1 VSRPFYRGSRELSAF
16 LSVDDDDSLWDMP
29 AQFQP
34 TVSGGNFE
42 DMGPIQSHLQHW
54 LYLTGQQVAGLFAT
68 AVIAPGPAGCWV
80 GPLLNQFGNINVS
93 FTSVL
98 PVVINTLPVSDSRED
113 QNSGTGIPA
122 SSLFFNFGSGLATG
136 QPQTR
141 GTLVTQGTAPF
152 VGAGFGIAI
161 TGANQIFTPP
171 DRIFVP
177 PGFFLVLQSGV
188 ANAAFSVIARTVE
201 PLTYHTPP
209 IAR

>member
-34 TVSGGNFE
+34 TVGAGNFD

-80 GPLLNQFGNINVS
+80 GPLLNQIGNVNVS
-93 FTSVL
+93 FLSVL
-98 PVVINTLPVSDSRED
+98 PVVINTVAVSDSRED
-113 QNSGTGIPA
+113 QNSGHVGIGIPA
-122 SSLFFNFGSGLATG
+122 LFQFGSGLAFG
-136 QPQTR
+136 QAQTR
-141 GTLVTQGTAPF
+141 GTVVTQGTAPF
-152 VGAGFGIAI
+152 VGAGFGMALI
-161 TGANQIFTPP
+161 GGSQIFVYP

-177 PGFFLVLQSGV
+177 PGFFLQIQAGV
-188 ANAAFSVIARTVE
+188 VNAAFSVIARTVE
-201 PLTYHTPP
+201 PLTYHAPP
-209 IAR
+209 LAR